1 MRWLLTS
8 MPGGKLRPWAARVA
22 AARLTFRGRSVV
34 VGREANDEGI
44 DDSFELEFEVPEKV
58 QTGLFVGD
66 CFVYTTH
73 SMRLNY
79 VVGGKVTTLHHLGES
94 PPCAARSRPTPL
106 SQCALRSADVFA
118 RLSAQGEPALP
129 D

>member
-1 MRWLLTS
+1 MPMRWLLTS
-8 MPGGKLRPWAARVA
+8 MPGGKLRPLPRARGSAGHVPRA
-22 AARLTFRGRSVV
+22 FCCC
-34 VGREANDEGI
+34 REANDEGI

-94 PPCAARSRPTPL
+94 PLLRGPLTPDAP
-106 SQCALRSADVFA
+106 QPVRAQIGRCICSAFCP
-118 RLSAQGEPALP
+118 RRTGST
-129 D
+129 

>member
-8 MPGGKLRPWAARVA
+8 MPGGKLWPWAARVA

-94 PPCAARSRPTPL
+94 PSLRGPLTPNAP
-106 SQCALRSADVFA
+106 QPVRAQIGRCICSAFCP
-118 RLSAQGEPALP
+118 RRTGST
-129 D
+129 

>member
-1 MRWLLTS
+1 
-8 MPGGKLRPWAARVA
+8 MPGGKLRPLPRARGSAGHVPRA
-22 AARLTFRGRSVV
+22 FCCC
-34 VGREANDEGI
+34 REANDEGI

-94 PPCAARSRPTPL
+94 PPLRGRSRPTPL
-106 SQCALRSADVFA
+106 TVRAQIGQCICSAFCP
-118 RLSAQGEPALP
+118 RRTGST
-129 D
+129 